1 MSTILTPP
9 LAPHSTTLQAS
20 ETIVWKRF
28 IDGVSL
34 PLHIYRPSKSD
45 PQRPQASI
53 VFFHGGMWMKHNLEE
68 IEPWALH
75 FAQRGITFLIP
86 EYRTRYHFGILGED
100 ILNDAEDFW
109 IWVREHAEEIGISE
123 DNITLAGA
131 DAGALMALHISMP
144 ALPPRRWLPWH
155 KNMPDPI
162 MPAAVA
168 IFRGIVDSEAIE
180 AQMLNISFETRQP
193 ERFNPAKRL
202 RKKLPPLF
210 CAHGDRDPL
219 QDVDASIW
227 FCSEWKKRGNKAVHY
242 LGERI
247 DHTLMNFQVNPR
259 CFEQMTRLWENFMID
274 LGLWSEPDEEDDSSL
289 MI

>member
-1 MSTILTPP
+1 MSKLLSSP
-9 LAPHSTTLQAS
+9 LAPNHTSLQTS
-20 ETIVWKRF
+20 DTVVWKRF
-28 IDGVSL
+28 ADGVEL
-34 PLHIYRPSKSD
+34 RVHIYRPSKTD
-45 PQRPQASI
+45 TQRPQPSI
-53 VFFHGGMWMKHNLEE
+53 VFFHGGMWMKRNLEE

-75 FAQRGITFLIP
+75 FALRGVTFLIP
-86 EYRTRYHFGILGED
+86 EYRTREHFEILGED
-100 ILNDAEDFW
+100 IIKDAEDFW
-109 IWVREHAEEIGISE
+109 MWVREHAEELGIS
-123 DNITLAGA
+123 DDLITLAGA
-131 DAGALMALHISMP
+131 DAGALMALHLGMP
-144 ALPPRRWLPWH
+144 ALPARCWLPWH
-155 KNMPDPI
+155 KKMPPPV
-162 MPAAVA
+162 MPASIA

-180 AQMLNISFETRQP
+180 AQMLNISYETRQP

-219 QDVDASIW
+219 QDVDASTW
-227 FCSEWKKRGNKAVHY
+227 FCEEWKKRGNRSVHY

-274 LGLWSEPDEEDDSSL
+274 LGLWVEPDEEDDSTL